1 MAGRD
6 DKDDKAIA
14 LARAQVYIGLIGVL
28 LAGVPVAQQFGAFD
42 RFIPADVPI
51 PQLINRTGAQ
61 IELAQV
67 TPGNQEGRRRHFAI
81 VVTRV
86 PESGRWK
93 GRLCEGDQIQF
104 IDGKE
109 VEDVAEARR
118 YVYGDRGE
126 FMMVQTSQIMP
137 NGEPPPVGEV
147 VAFGVE
153 RHCPD
158 LN

>member
-1 MAGRD
+1 MAGNE

-14 LARAQVYIGLIGVL
+14 LARAQVYIGLIGVVL
-28 LAGVPVAQQFGAFD
+28 TGVPVAQQFGLFNS
-42 RFIPADVPI
+42 FIPADVPI

-81 VVTRV
+81 VVTRE
-86 PESGRWK
+86 PERGRWQ

-104 IDGKE
+104 IDGQE

-126 FMMVQTSQIMP
+126 FMTVQTSQLMP
-137 NGEPPPVGEV
+137 DGQPSPVGEV

-153 RHCPD
+153 RHCPALD
-158 LN
+158 